1 MAIASTDTE
10 VPRSNVL
17 LGRERFLQKPFVAV
31 PQRHHAG
38 VLLGRTPSSEMD
50 SGVVREKQ
58 EEENDSGAHGF
69 RSEASKKYAAQCP
82 PDHPAWQAWK
92 YHQEWLRMKGSRGS
106 FQP

>member
-17 LGRERFLQKPFVAV
+17 LGRERFFQKPYVAV
-31 PQRHHAG
+31 PERRRAG
-38 VLLGRTPSSEMD
+38 VLLGRTWSSEMD
-50 SGVVREKQ
+50 SGAAREKQ
-58 EEENDSGAHGF
+58 EEENDSGANGF
-69 RSEASKKYAAQCP
+69 CSEASEKYAARVP